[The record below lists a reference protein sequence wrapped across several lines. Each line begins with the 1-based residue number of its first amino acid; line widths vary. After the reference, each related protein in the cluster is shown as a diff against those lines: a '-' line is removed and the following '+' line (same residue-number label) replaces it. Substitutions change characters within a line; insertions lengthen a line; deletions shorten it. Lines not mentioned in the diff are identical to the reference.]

1 MSLRSIYRIS
11 LPVIIVL
18 LCFSVVA
25 FAADG
30 VDMIAPD
37 TDGGSAQVSETAS
50 AQEPVAE
57 ATEKAPFFEVHGFL
71 QNNTS
76 QRVVTSSQYPAELLK
91 LENRLQLELTH
102 TGLQGGFQ
110 SKTDVVWDPDNQTSR
125 LDLRE
130 AYLTRTGKNLDLTVG
145 KQIITWG
152 VGDLVFLTDVFPKDW
167 VAFITGS
174 PIEYLKKGSV
184 AAKADYYVAGTTLEG
199 VVIPVFTPDTLP
211 GGDKLAFFSP
221 FPAGTEIRQEKPP
234 ATLGNA
240 EVGLRASHMIRDYDT
255 ALYLF
260 SGWDPRPSPNFT
272 DSTLE
277 YNRLG
282 MAGMSFQGPWRG
294 SLLSGELAY
303 YQTED
308 RTGSDPAIPNPSL
321 KSLLSLERTLKGNR
335 VVSVQWVQEW
345 MTKYDAYVATLP
357 AGFPRQARSETTLT
371 ARYRD
376 TLHGETIKRTLFV
389 LYNPTNKDY
398 FVNAEW
404 RQDLSDNVWYAV
416 GVNLF
421 GGKHP
426 WTNYGQFEHDSNL
439 YFTLR
444 RGF

>member
-1 MSLRSIYRIS
+1 MSVWSLYRIT

-18 LCFSVVA
+18 LCFAVAA

-30 VDMIAPD
+30 VDTIAPD
-37 TDGGSAQVSETAS
+37 TDGSAQVSAAS
-50 AQEPVAE
+50 PDEEPSAD
-57 ATEKAPFFEVHGFL
+57 TPGKASFFEVHGFL

-91 LENRLQLELTH
+91 LENRLQLELIH
-102 TGLQGGFQ
+102 TGSQGGFH
-110 SKTDVVWDPDNQTSR
+110 SKTDVAWDPDNHTSR

-184 AAKADYYVAGTTLEG
+184 AAKADYYIAGTTLEG
-199 VVIPVFTPDTLP
+199 IVIPVFTPDTLP

-221 FPAGTEIRQEKPP
+221 FPADTVVRREKPA

-240 EVGLRASHMIRDYDT
+240 EVGLRASRMIRDYDT
-255 ALYLF
+255 SLYLF
-260 SGWDPRPSPNFT
+260 SGWDPRPSPDFT
-272 DSTLE
+272 TGTLE

-282 MAGMSFQGPWRG
+282 MAGASFQGPYHG
-294 SLLSGELAY
+294 YLLSGELAY
-303 YQTED
+303 YRTED
-308 RTGSDPAIPNPSL
+308 TTGSDPAIPNPSL
-321 KSLLSLERTLKGNR
+321 KSLLSLERTLEGNR
-335 VVSVQWVQEW
+335 VVSLQWVQEW

-357 AGFPRQARSETTLT
+357 AEFPRQARATTTLT

-376 TLHGETIKRTLFV
+376 TLRRETIKRTLFI
-389 LYNPTNKDY
+389 LYNPIDQDY

-426 WTNYGQFEHDSNL
+426 WTNYGQFEHNSNL